1 MYTIKI
7 VKTNCVG
14 NVVNETFIMNV
25 KELSPDLNFQ
35 LKVYEELMT
44 TELNL
49 QGEGDFKV
57 NVIAEQIPF
66 RELSNAIDGIKK
78 INETFVSSLNAR
90 IRHKNTSIKIYNK
103 VNMSKFEPLKEVN
116 LDDIKRKVLFNR
128 EN

>member
-7 VKTNCVG
+7 VKTNCVD

-49 QGEGDFKV
+49 QGEGDFKI

-66 RELSNAIDGIKK
+66 RELSNAVDGIKK

-90 IRHKNTSIKIYNK
+90 IRYKNTSIKIYNK
-103 VNMSKFEPLKEVN
+103 VNMTKHKPFEEVN
-116 LDDIKRKVLFNR
+116 LDDIKRKVLFKK
-128 EN
+128 EC

>member
-25 KELSPDLNFQ
+25 KELSSKLNFQ
-35 LKVYEELMT
+35 LNVYEELMN

-57 NVIAEQIPF
+57 NIVAEQIPF
-66 RELSNAIDGIKK
+66 RELSNAVDGIEKL
-78 INETFVSSLNAR
+78 NETFVSSLNAR

-103 VNMSKFEPLKEVN
+103 VNMTKYKPFEEVN
-116 LDDIKRKVLFNR
+116 LDDIKRKVLFKK
-128 EN
+128 

>member
-49 QGEGDFKV
+49 QGEGDFKI
-57 NVIAEQIPF
+57 NVVAEQIPF
-66 RELSNAIDGIKK
+66 RELSNAVDGVKK
-78 INETFVSSLNAR
+78 INEAFVLSLNAR
-90 IRHKNTSIKIYNK
+90 IRYKNTSIKIYNK
-103 VNMSKFEPLKEVN
+103 VNMTKHKAFEEVN
-116 LDDIKRKVLFNR
+116 LDDIKRKVLFKK
-128 EN
+128 EC